1 MPNVTQSP
9 SKGLEIL
16 AKVGLVA
23 YGVLHLLIAY
33 LALKIAFGGP
43 SKSADNSG
51 AFKELAS
58 TTGGLI
64 ALWVMVVGMLAL
76 VFWQLVDAF
85 RAPLKHELR
94 KKDAKKLA
102 ARAEHVGRA
111 VVYGVIAFSAGKT
124 AIGDGSSSS
133 GKQKEATAGVL
144 GLPGGPVLVVV
155 AGVVI
160 LIVAGTLIVT
170 GVKKKFHDDVRLAE
184 LPARTRSVTEKLGMV
199 GYVAKGVAFGV
210 VGVLVVIAGFTADP
224 SKSGGLDSALKT
236 LAGAPFG
243 VVLLTVVALGIAAFG
258 VFCFAWAKAPKL
270 RQ

>member
-1 MPNVTQSP
+1 MPTVTQSP
-9 SKGLEIL
+9 SRGLKIL
-16 AKVGLVA
+16 AQVGLAA
-23 YGVLHLLIAY
+23 YGVIHLLIAY
-33 LALKIAFGGP
+33 LALKIAFGGS

-58 TTGGLI
+58 TTGGLV

-85 RAPLKHELR
+85 RGPLKQDLQE
-94 KKDAKKLA
+94 KDAKTLA
-102 ARAEHVGRA
+102 GRAGHVGRA
-111 VVYGVIAFSAGKT
+111 IVYGAIAFSAGKT

-144 GLPGGPVLVVV
+144 GLPGGPVLVVI

-160 LIVAGTLIVT
+160 LIVAGSLVVK

-184 LPARTRSVTEKLGMV
+184 LPVKTRAVTEKLGMI
-199 GYVAKGVAFGV
+199 GYVAKGVAFGI

-258 VFCFAWAKAPKL
+258 AFCFAWAKAPKL
-270 RQ
+270 EQ